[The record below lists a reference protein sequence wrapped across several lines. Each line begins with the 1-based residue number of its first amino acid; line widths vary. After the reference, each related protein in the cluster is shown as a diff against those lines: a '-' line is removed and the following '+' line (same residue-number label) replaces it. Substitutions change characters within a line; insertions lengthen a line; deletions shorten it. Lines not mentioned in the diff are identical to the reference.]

1 MSLLKIYKNCHFI
14 FQPNGRKIEIKVKVK
29 EGKLFINDKP
39 FLHQF
44 TFKNNRNIF
53 EVDDG
58 GYEYFLYQSTIRN
71 FLNNLLK
78 DKVIAIKNS
87 RLILAE

>member
-53 EVDDG
+53 EVDEG
-58 GYEYFLYQSTIRN
+58 GYEYFLYQTTIRN

-87 RLILAE
+87 RLVLSE